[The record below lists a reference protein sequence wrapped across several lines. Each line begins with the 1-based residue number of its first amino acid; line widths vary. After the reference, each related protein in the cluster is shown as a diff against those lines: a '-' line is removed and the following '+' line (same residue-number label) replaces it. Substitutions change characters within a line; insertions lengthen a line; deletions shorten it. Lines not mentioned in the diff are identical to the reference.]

1 MIIVTGGAGFIGSNL
16 VRALNDAGED
26 RILIVDRLGQSEKWK
41 NLIGL
46 RYLDYERKDHFV
58 QKLDQGI
65 FDHGVWAVFHMGA
78 CSSTTERDADYLMD
92 NNFRYSIRLAMR
104 FAARKGIRFIY
115 ASSAATYGDGSFG
128 YSDQETTLDSLRP
141 LNIYGY
147 SKHLFDTW
155 SLKSGFLKYAVG
167 LKFFNVF
174 GPNEYHK
181 ADMRSVVIRAY
192 LQARELGQVR
202 LFKSYRPEYN
212 HGDQSRDF
220 VYVKD
225 AVRIAL
231 HFLDRPDINGIYN
244 VGTGTPRTFNA
255 LAAAVFDA
263 LGIPSS
269 IKYIDMPDG
278 LETRYQYHTCA
289 QMDKLRA
296 AGFNGEFLSL
306 EESINDY
313 VVNYLNPSYESMGQ
327 DA

>member
-16 VRALNDAGED
+16 VRALNDRGED

-41 NLIGL
+41 NLLGL
-46 RYLDYERKDHFV
+46 KFMDYEHKDHFLN
-58 QKLDQGI
+58 KLDQGI

-78 CSSTTERDADYLMD
+78 CSSTTETDADYLMQ

-115 ASSAATYGDGSFG
+115 ASSAATYGDGSSG

-155 SLKSGFLKYAVG
+155 SLKSGFLKHAVG

-181 ADMRSVVIRAY
+181 ADMRSVAIRAY
-192 LQARELGQVR
+192 VQARESGQVR

-212 HGDQSRDF
+212 HGDQCRDF
-220 VYVKD
+220 
-225 AVRIAL
+225 
-231 HFLDRPDINGIYN
+231 HFLDRPDLNGIYN
-244 VGTGTPRTFNA
+244 AGTGTPRAFNA
-255 LAAAVFDA
+255 LAAAVCAA

-278 LETRYQYHTCA
+278 LEARYQYHTCA

-313 VVNYLNPSYESMGQ
+313 VVNYLNPSYSSWTVPHN
-327 DA
+327 